1 MQAPFSQHKWMQVL
15 LRPAVPLG
23 VMVVLAAASMAR
35 KSATYDEA
43 ALLASG
49 ARYLRTMDNRVN
61 AENPPLLKAF
71 YALPTLVLGW
81 DAPPAPASAFYSYRM
96 HEAIKYG
103 NRALYSQKHPLLIL
117 FFCRLMVVGLAVGLG
132 LLLHRLAAGAW
143 SATTAGVLL
152 WIYALSP
159 NILAHARL
167 FTPDLGCTFF
177 VLAVTAALVRLLESD
192 RRRDAVVLGL
202 ALGGAL
208 LAKYTAVL
216 LVPAIALQTA
226 LWFRLE
232 PTRRKSWRRGLGRLI
247 MAGVVALV
255 LVNAAYG
262 FRGMFP
268 RLDTLSVRSPLVR
281 RFQAL
286 PGIRAVPLPVP
297 EGYIRG
303 FDIVAYNNRPGF
315 PAVFMGRVYP
325 KGESWWYYY
334 LVAVALKTPL
344 PLLIAWGLG
353 GLAFRRVRRRFAS
366 LAAVFAVPPVL
377 VFLNFSLI
385 AFRQLGLRYILPVW
399 PFLILLAGFFIDEL
413 WDRATPGVRRVAL
426 ALGLW
431 YVGESVW
438 IFPDYLGYFNE
449 LAGGPAGGWEYLA
462 SSNADWGQD
471 LPELAR
477 WQRAH
482 GDPDMYVLY
491 YGTAPLE
498 AYGVRSVPWGRLP
511 FPEYAAISVT
521 NYYLCSRIPLVAV
534 LFSECR
540 PIARLGTSIYVFRL
554 GPELAAEFLRRAE
567 EEAASGRPER

>member
-1 MQAPFSQHKWMQVL
+1 
-15 LRPAVPLG
+15 
-23 VMVVLAAASMAR
+23 VLAAGSMAQ

-49 ARYLRTMDNRVN
+49 ARYLRTLDNRVN

-71 YALPTLVLGW
+71 YALPTWLLGW
-81 DAPPAPASAFYSYRM
+81 DAPPAPASTFYSYRM
-96 HEAIKYG
+96 HDAIAYG
-103 NRALYSQKHPLLIL
+103 NRALYSQKHPLLLL
-117 FFCRLMVVGLAVGLG
+117 FFCRLMVVGVAVGLG
-132 LLLHRLAAGAW
+132 LLLYRLAAGAW

-152 WIYALSP
+152 WIYVLSP

-177 VLAVTAALVRLLESD
+177 VLAVTAALMRLLASG
-192 RRRDAVVLGL
+192 RPRDALVLGL
-202 ALGGAL
+202 TLGGAL
-208 LAKYTAVL
+208 LAKFTTVL
-216 LVPAIALQTA
+216 LIPALAVQTA

-232 PTRRKSWRRGLGRLI
+232 PTCRKNWRRTFGLL
-247 MAGVVALV
+247 AAAAAVALV
-255 LVNAAYG
+255 TVNAAYG
-262 FRGMFP
+262 FRGTFP
-268 RLDTLSVRSPLVR
+268 RLEALSVRSPLVR
-281 RFQAL
+281 RFQAV

-297 EGYIRG
+297 EAYVRG

-325 KGESWWYYY
+325 KGDSWWYYY
-334 LVAVALKTPL
+334 LIAVALKTPL
-344 PLLIAWGLG
+344 PLLIVWILG
-353 GLAFRRVRRRFAS
+353 GLAFLRVRRRFAS
-366 LAAVFAVPPVL
+366 RAAVFAVPPVL
-377 VFLNFSLI
+377 LFLNFSLI
-385 AFRQLGLRYILPVW
+385 AFRQLGLRYILPMW
-399 PFLILLAGFFIDEL
+399 PFLILLAGFFVEEL

-426 ALGLW
+426 ILGLW

-471 LPELAR
+471 LPKLAR

-491 YGTAPLE
+491 YGAAPLE
-498 AYGVRSVPWGRLP
+498 AYGVRSVPWGQLP

-521 NYYLCSRIPLVAV
+521 NYYLCSKIPLVAY
-534 LFSECR
+534 LFGECR
-540 PIARLGTSIYVFRL
+540 PVARLGTSIYVYRL

-567 EEAASGRPER
+567 AEAASGHPDR